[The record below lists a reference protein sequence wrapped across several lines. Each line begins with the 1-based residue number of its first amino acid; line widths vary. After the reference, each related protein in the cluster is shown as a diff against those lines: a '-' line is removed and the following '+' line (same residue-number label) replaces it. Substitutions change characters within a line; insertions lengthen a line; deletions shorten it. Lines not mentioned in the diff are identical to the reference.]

1 MHILKAGDWFV
12 IGAVGLAILLL
23 VLPDGDAEAGVVA
36 YIDSASGTAGPHAL
50 NRSQTIDY
58 SGPLGVTVVEI
69 EPLQAR
75 VASSPC
81 RHQICV
87 NDGWIS
93 RAGQVSAC
101 LPNRVF
107 LYLAGVRSPSNLDAV
122 SQ

>member
-1 MHILKAGDWFV
+1 MGSLKAGDWFV
-12 IGAVGLAILLL
+12 IGAVAVAILLL
-23 VLPDGDAEAGVVA
+23 VLPDGDGEAGAVA
-36 YIDSASGTAGPHAL
+36 CVDSASGTNGPYAL
-50 NRSQTIDY
+50 TRPQTIDY

-107 LYLAGVRSPSNLDAV
+107 LYLAGARSLSNLDAV

>member
-36 YIDSASGTAGPHAL
+36 YIDSAPGTDGPHAL

-69 EPLQAR
+69 EPSQAR